1 MEKWSEEK
9 ANEWY
14 SKLPWIRGF
23 NYVPSNRVN
32 RIDYWQEYGWDE
44 TEECIKK
51 EFALAHEWGFNAV
64 RLIAQLEVYIDQ
76 HDSFMSHLER
86 ILQIAHSN
94 GLFVMFTF
102 GNDCVVQKENY
113 SWPKYGPQ
121 PFELGYH
128 SGKAKS
134 PHVRMP
140 GPGYNL
146 IDEPKY
152 ENKFYEMIVEIV
164 GKYRN
169 DNRVLVWDMY
179 NEVGNSRRGM
189 MSYPFLLNSFKLAR
203 ECNPIQ
209 PLTACFWSNFQ
220 HNNPWKEVEV
230 HAMDLS
236 DVISY
241 HCYEKIDDAKALVHK
256 LRNMYRR
263 PLFNTEWLHRVWNN
277 TVEEQFPMFYEEK
290 VGCFNWGFV
299 TGKSQTREPWEWL
312 FDAVEKGQGKDWN
325 LLVWQHDL
333 VRANLKPYD
342 YKEYEV
348 IRKYSTLADEDFA
361 KNLIKP

>member
-1 MEKWSEEK
+1 MEKWSLEK

-14 SKLPWIRGF
+14 ESLPWIRGF

-32 RIDYWQEYGWDE
+32 RIDYWQEYGWNE
-44 TEECIKK
+44 TKECIER
-51 EFALAHEWGFNAV
+51 EFNLAQQWGFNAV
-64 RLIAQLEVYIDQ
+64 RIISQLEVYIDQ
-76 HDSFMSHLER
+76 HDSFMQHLEE
-86 ILQIAHSN
+86 ILQIAHKN
-94 GLFVMFTF
+94 NLYVMFCF

-113 SWPKYGPQ
+113 SWPIYGPQ
-121 PFELGYH
+121 SFDLGYH

-134 PHVRMP
+134 PHVTMP

-146 IDEPKY
+146 IDEPEY
-152 ENKFYEMIVEIV
+152 ELKFYEMIKEIIS
-164 GKYRN
+164 KYKEDKRI
-169 DNRVLVWDMY
+169 LIFDMY

-189 MSYPFLLNSFKLAR
+189 KSYPYLVNTFKIAR
-203 ECNPIQ
+203 EINPIQ
-209 PLTACFWSNFQ
+209 PLTACLWSNFQ
-220 HNNPWKEVEV
+220 QKDPWKEVEV
-230 HAMDLS
+230 HALELS

-241 HCYEKIDDAKALVHK
+241 HCYENLENATELIHTLKEKYH
-256 LRNMYRR
+256 R

-277 TVEEQFPMFYEEK
+277 TVEEQFPLFYKEH

-312 FDAVEKGQGKDWN
+312 FDAYEKGKGKDWN

-342 YKEYEV
+342 YKEYE
-348 IRKYSTLADEDFA
+348 IIKKYTSLADEEYLS
-361 KNLIKP
+361 KHTKL